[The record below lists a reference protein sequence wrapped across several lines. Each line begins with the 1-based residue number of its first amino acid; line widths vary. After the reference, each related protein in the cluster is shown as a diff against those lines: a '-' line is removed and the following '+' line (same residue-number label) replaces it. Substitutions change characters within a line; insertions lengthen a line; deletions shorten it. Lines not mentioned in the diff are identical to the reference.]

1 MQPYRSEL
9 DRKARLAFEFYCRAV
24 GSYAEVA
31 DRDGIDHRTARRMFR
46 QERTVPPG
54 LARDIARH
62 HEAGPVADDLIAW
75 ADHAREASDAA
86 HE

>member
-31 DRDGIDHRTARRMFR
+31 DRHGIDHRTARRMFR
-46 QERTVPPG
+46 RERTVPPG
-54 LARDIARH
+54 LARDIAERE
-62 HEAGPVADDLIAW
+62 EAQPVAADLRAW
-75 ADHAREASDAA
+75 AESQEVA
-86 HE
+86 